1 MLNPLKTILFF
12 LLFISVLACSAQD
25 TASVRR
31 SHELTSPGLWGRGYT
46 NNGMQKAAQYIANE
60 LQLMGV
66 SPVRADKGYFQ
77 EFTMSVN
84 TFPGKMQV
92 RVNGKKLTPGADFIV
107 VPQSKAIKG
116 NMRLV
121 PAADSNVYINYN
133 KKTTVELVKKLTW
146 SVATTQADFSGIEIL
161 NTKVQNPSRLKIN
174 IQNNYQQQF
183 TAQNVMGQVKGTVFP
198 DSCIV
203 ITAHY
208 DHLGGM
214 GKTTYFPGANDN
226 ASGVAL
232 LLRLAA
238 YYAKNPAP
246 YTLVFIAFAAEEAGL
261 IGSKYYTEHPVFP
274 LSKIKF
280 LLNTDLAG
288 TGSEGITVVNATSHE
303 QQFKWLQQINEKYKL
318 LKTVNARNNAANS
331 DHYWFTQ
338 KGVPAF
344 FFYTMGGIT
353 AYHDIY
359 DKAETLPM
367 DRQDQLMKLV
377 TEFVNYFSGNTK

>member
-1 MLNPLKTILFF
+1 MLNPVKTILLF
-12 LLFISVLACSAQD
+12 LSFIAVCICNAQD

-31 SHELTSPGLWGRGYT
+31 LYELTSPGLWGRGYT
-46 NNGMQKAAQYIANE
+46 NNGMQKAALYIADE
-60 LQLMGV
+60 LQRMGV
-66 SPVRADKGYFQ
+66 LPPPGNKGYFQ
-77 EFTMSVN
+77 GFNMSVN

-92 RVNGKKLTPGADFIV
+92 KLNGKKLTPGADFIV
-107 VPQSKAIKG
+107 VPQSRSLKG
-116 NMRLV
+116 SMRLV

-146 SVATTQADFSGIEIL
+146 SVATTQADFTGIEIL
-161 NTKVQNPSRLKIN
+161 NTRGQTPSRLKIN
-174 IQNNYQQQF
+174 IRNSYQQQF
-183 TAQNVMGQVKGTVFP
+183 PAQNVLGQVNGTVFP

-214 GKTTYFPGANDN
+214 GKATYFPGANDN
-226 ASGVAL
+226 ASGITL

-238 YYAKNPAP
+238 HYAKNPAP
-246 YTLVFIAFAAEEAGL
+246 YSMVFIAFAAEEAGL
-261 IGSKYYTEHPVFP
+261 LGSKYYTENPVFP
-274 LSKIKF
+274 LTKIKF

-318 LKTVNARNNAANS
+318 LKTINARNNAANS

-344 FFYTMGGIT
+344 FFYTMGGST
-353 AYHDIY
+353 AYHDIH
-359 DKAETLPM
+359 DKAATLPM